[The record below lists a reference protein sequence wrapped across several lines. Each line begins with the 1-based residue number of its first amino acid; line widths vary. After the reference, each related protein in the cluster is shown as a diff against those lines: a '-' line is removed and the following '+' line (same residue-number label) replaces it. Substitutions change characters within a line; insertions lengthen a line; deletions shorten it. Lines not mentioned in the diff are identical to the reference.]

1 MKRPAAAILLGAA
14 ALLIAV
20 PLAGQAPARGP
31 IVAWSYT
38 VQPGDTFADIARRW
52 GVDMAEL
59 GEANGIPSPYVIR
72 IGQVLKR
79 PDPKGAP
86 RPVAAPAPGPAAR
99 TSAAAPTPIRTQPSQ
114 TLPPSATSS
123 SGAPSSAAPPA
134 TPPAETPKAVPR
146 PAPTLRPPPP
156 PRRPLVPRDSD
167 APAMQWPTE
176 GAVVTRF
183 GERVA
188 GIPSNGIDLSA
199 HYGTKVR
206 AAAAGTV
213 LYAGKEPERFGQLI
227 LIDHGGGWI
236 TAYAYLGTMT
246 VKEGDKVAARERIA
260 LVGKSGEAVRPTV
273 HFEVRRNNVPR
284 DPELFLPPRL

>member
-1 MKRPAAAILLGAA
+1 MKRPAAAMLLGAA
-14 ALLIAV
+14 ALLIAP
-20 PLAGQAPARGP
+20 PLAGQASARGP

-86 RPVAAPAPGPAAR
+86 RPVPAPSPSPSGRAPVAAPAPTRTPPAAV
-99 TSAAAPTPIRTQPSQ
+99 P
-114 TLPPSATSS
+114 AT
-123 SGAPSSAAPPA
+123 SGAPSPVPQ
-134 TPPAETPKAVPR
+134 AETPKAVPR
-146 PAPTLRPPPP
+146 PAPTLRPAPP
-156 PRRPLVPRDSD
+156 PRPPLVPRDSD
-167 APAMQWPTE
+167 APVMQWPTE

-260 LVGKSGEAVRPTV
+260 LVGRSGEAVRPTV